1 MVGKKY
7 IALILSVLVLAAE
20 ANNGIQKVASWALS
34 ESGNWDGLGL
44 TADVNKYVDETI
56 HMVVPLMQA
65 YGLDPMALPDI
76 EEGFEVR
83 PVLIKYSAWLR
94 ITQGRMTG
102 LSSVSRSG
110 DQMVNYFSRMLRV
123 RVELQFRDLRFDYR
137 YLVKVMNIGPTG
149 GIVATLNRFVV
160 ITDVLLDFNND
171 EIQLQRFSLTDIGR
185 LRVRLTG
192 NILTDWLVNP
202 VIAVFTSIFDNIIIK
217 IVEINIRRSIQ
228 DVIDFMNRNLKDI
241 IAYLESYN

>member
-7 IALILSVLVLAAE
+7 IALILSVLVLVAE
-20 ANNGIQKVASWALS
+20 ANNGIQKVPSPALS
-34 ESGNWDGLGL
+34 ESRNWEGLGL

-65 YGLDPMALPDI
+65 YGLDPMPLPDV

-83 PVLIKYSAWLR
+83 PVLITYSAWLR

-110 DQMVNYFSRMLRV
+110 DQMVNYFARMIRV
-123 RVELQFRDLRFDYR
+123 RVVLQFRDLRFDYR
-137 YLVKVMNIGPTG
+137 YLVKVMNMGPTG

-171 EIQLQRFSLTDIGR
+171 EIHLQQFSLTDIGR

-192 NILTDWLVNP
+192 NVLTDWLVNP
-202 VIAVFTSIFDNIIIK
+202 VITVFTSIFDNIIIK
-217 IVEINIRRSIQ
+217 VVEINIRRSIQ
-228 DVIDFMNRNLKDI
+228 DVIDFMNTNLKAVI
-241 IAYLESYN
+241 RYLESYN

>member
-7 IALILSVLVLAAE
+7 IALILSVLVLVAE
-20 ANNGIQKVASWALS
+20 ANNGIQKVPSPALS
-34 ESGNWDGLGL
+34 ERNWEGLGL

-65 YGLDPMALPDI
+65 YGLDPMPLPDV

-83 PVLIKYSAWLR
+83 PVLITYSAWLR

-110 DQMVNYFSRMLRV
+110 DQMVNYFARMIRV
-123 RVELQFRDLRFDYR
+123 RVVLQFRDLRFDYR
-137 YLVKVMNIGPTG
+137 YLVKVMNMGPTG

-171 EIQLQRFSLTDIGR
+171 EIHLQQFSLTDIGR

-192 NILTDWLVNP
+192 NVLTDWLVNP
-202 VIAVFTSIFDNIIIK
+202 VITVFTSIFDNIIIK
-217 IVEINIRRSIQ
+217 VVEINIRRSIQ
-228 DVIDFMNRNLKDI
+228 DVIDFMNTNLKAVI
-241 IAYLESYN
+241 RYLESYN